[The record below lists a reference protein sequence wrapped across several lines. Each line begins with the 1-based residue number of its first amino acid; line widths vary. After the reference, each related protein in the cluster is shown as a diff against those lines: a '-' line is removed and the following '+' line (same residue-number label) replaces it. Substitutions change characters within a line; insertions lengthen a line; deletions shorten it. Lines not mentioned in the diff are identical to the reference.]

1 MTFQPYTFKQLQ
13 EIVISR
19 MKGLKAFEEDAIQLA
34 ARKVA
39 AVSGDARRA
48 LDICRRATEI
58 AENLSPS
65 KTKLSL
71 VGMSHVN
78 AALQEMFSSPKVVAM
93 RYTSSFLIHVFW
105 FPPPPHIFKISEYIV
120 SLNVLNITT
129 YIYMYLFTIK
139 NWVVLF
145 WFALFSDCLLDKNHH
160 SQCDVIFQMKFDKR
174 LS

>member
-71 VGMSHVN
+71 VGMSNVN

-93 RYTSSFLIHVFW
+93 RYTCFLISPSSPYF
-105 FPPPPHIFKISEYIV
+105 
-120 SLNVLNITT
+120 
-129 YIYMYLFTIK
+129 
-139 NWVVLF
+139 
-145 WFALFSDCLLDKNHH
+145 
-160 SQCDVIFQMKFDKR
+160 
-174 LS
+174 

>member
-1 MTFQPYTFKQLQ
+1 MFCRSLEIKTIPVQYSFLETENIFNHLNNEGIIKQIQGLTRMTFQPYTFKQLQ

-93 RYTSSFLIHVFW
+93 RYTSSFLI
-105 FPPPPHIFKISEYIV
+105 S
-120 SLNVLNITT
+120 TT
-129 YIYMYLFTIK
+129 SPYF
-139 NWVVLF
+139 
-145 WFALFSDCLLDKNHH
+145 
-160 SQCDVIFQMKFDKR
+160 
-174 LS
+174 

>member
-93 RYTSSFLIHVFW
+93 RYTSSSL
-105 FPPPPHIFKISEYIV
+105 FPPPPPFLRI
-120 SLNVLNITT
+120 LNILSNESKCFKHS
-129 YIYMYLFTIK
+129 YMYLS
-139 NWVVLF
+139 V
-145 WFALFSDCLLDKNHH
+145 C
-160 SQCDVIFQMKFDKR
+160 
-174 LS
+174 

>member
-93 RYTSSFLIHVFW
+93 RYTSYFLIPFC
-105 FPPPPHIFKISEYIV
+105 KNSEYIIN
-120 SLNVLNITT
+120 LNVLNIT
-129 YIYMYLFTIK
+129 IYLVTSRF
-139 NWVVLF
+139 F
-145 WFALFSDCLLDKNHH
+145 
-160 SQCDVIFQMKFDKR
+160 KF
-174 LS
+174 

>member
-93 RYTSSFLIHVFW
+93 RYTSYFLIPFC
-105 FPPPPHIFKISEYIV
+105 KNSEYVIN
-120 SLNVLNITT
+120 LNVLNIT
-129 YIYMYLFTIK
+129 IYLVTSRF
-139 NWVVLF
+139 F
-145 WFALFSDCLLDKNHH
+145 
-160 SQCDVIFQMKFDKR
+160 KF
-174 LS
+174 

>member
-1 MTFQPYTFKQLQ
+1 
-13 EIVISR
+13 

-93 RYTSSFLIHVFW
+93 RYTSSSLIS
-105 FPPPPHIFKISEYIV
+105 PTSPIFKNSEYI
-120 SLNVLNITT
+120 
-129 YIYMYLFTIK
+129 IK
-139 NWVVLF
+139 
-145 WFALFSDCLLDKNHH
+145 
-160 SQCDVIFQMKFDKR
+160 
-174 LS
+174 

>member
-1 MTFQPYTFKQLQ
+1 MLLTGIIQGLTRMTFQPYTFKQLQ

-65 KTKLSL
+65 KVKLSL
-71 VGMSHVN
+71 VGMTHVN

-93 RYTSSFLIHVFW
+93 RYKFCVDFRNNRGVL
-105 FPPPPHIFKISEYIV
+105 YIV
-120 SLNVLNITT
+120 GG
-129 YIYMYLFTIK
+129 
-139 NWVVLF
+139 
-145 WFALFSDCLLDKNHH
+145 
-160 SQCDVIFQMKFDKR
+160 
-174 LS
+174 